1 MFTLVGGGIKR
12 FEQTSQQRSE
22 LLPKKVDWIKEKVTK
37 FDPDNNQ
44 VTTESGDVITY
55 EYLVTATG
63 LQLNFNQVN
72 SKK

>member
-12 FEQTSQQRSE
+12 FEQTSQKRSE
-22 LLPKKVDWIKEKVTK
+22 LLPKKADWIKERVTK

-63 LQLNFNQVN
+63 LQLNFNQV
-72 SKK
+72 